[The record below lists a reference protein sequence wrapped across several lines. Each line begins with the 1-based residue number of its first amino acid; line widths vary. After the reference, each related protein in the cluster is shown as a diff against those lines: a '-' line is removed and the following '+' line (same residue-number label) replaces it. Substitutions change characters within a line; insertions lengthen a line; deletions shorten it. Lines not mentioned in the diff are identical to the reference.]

1 MKIKKLAG
9 VFLSAAVILAN
20 FSFCFAEENKGSSI
34 ELAVT
39 GTAYS
44 DENIVGGNIYYD
56 PETGTITGCDDSVT
70 SAVIPSEINGVKVTS
85 IGYAA
90 FYDCGSLTSITIP
103 EGVTSIGDYVFIHCH
118 SLTSITIPEGVT
130 SIGDGAFESC
140 GLTSIT
146 IPEGVT
152 SIGNDAFYN
161 CGSLTSI
168 NVGDDNEQYSDIE
181 GILFNKDKTII
192 LGYPG
197 GVENSTYVIPKSVT
211 SIGNGAFSSCSKLTS
226 VTIPEGVTSIG
237 DRAFSSCI
245 KLTSITIPEGVTS
258 IGDGAFSNCSEL
270 TSVTIPEGVTSIG
283 DGAFEKCKS
292 LTSITIPEGVTSIGD
307 RAFSSCIKLTSI
319 TIPDSVTSIEDA
331 AFGDCGKLIVYCYE
345 GSYAKA
351 YAEEKNIPFEI
362 IKEETKII
370 FDSEIAQVE
379 KDKTVKLNVTVSP
392 ENERLIW
399 ESSNSNVAMVDQNGV
414 VRGIAEGF
422 SVITV
427 SAADNSAEAKCFVIV
442 SGGSVYPTGV
452 LGDVDGDGVVTAAD
466 AALVLRKA
474 LNGEFR
480 FPIE

>member
-146 IPEGVT
+146 IPKGVT

-226 VTIPEGVTSIG
+226 V
-237 DRAFSSCI
+237 
-245 KLTSITIPEGVTS
+245 
-258 IGDGAFSNCSEL
+258 
-270 TSVTIPEGVTSIG
+270 
-283 DGAFEKCKS
+283 
-292 LTSITIPEGVTSIGD
+292 TIPEGVTSIGD